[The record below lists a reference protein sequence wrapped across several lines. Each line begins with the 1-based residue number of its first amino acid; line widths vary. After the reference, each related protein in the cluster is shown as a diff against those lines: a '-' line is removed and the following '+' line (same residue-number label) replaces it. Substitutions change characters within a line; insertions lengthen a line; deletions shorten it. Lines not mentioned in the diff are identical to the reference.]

1 MPICVHGQHGQKGC
15 SDRLSPVKVGKTKGW
30 DEEKAESEDLFT
42 LPGMGTEKKESPEE
56 VACSKAENK
65 TGELGLEDG
74 KEIEVH
80 RPDFLL
86 RTASVSRD
94 IVSLVLL
101 PETKWWE
108 LGAVV

>member
-1 MPICVHGQHGQKGC
+1 M
-15 SDRLSPVKVGKTKGW
+15 
-30 DEEKAESEDLFT
+30 
-42 LPGMGTEKKESPEE
+42 
-56 VACSKAENK
+56 ACSKAENK
-65 TGELGLEDG
+65 TEELGLEDG

-86 RTASVSRD
+86 STASVSRD

-101 PETKWWE
+101 AETKWWE